1 MNINQVIINRM
12 KESSEF
18 QNFLKNP
25 EHEVSGLK
33 GGSEALFFATLLKE
47 VNKSILIIKETEEEA
62 FALAQNIAFYNVE
75 SYSFPDYDII
85 PFTEMSPITD
95 IMHERIK
102 VLYKSTLEKSII
114 VVLSAKSLL
123 RLLPNKDTFN
133 EYILELTVG
142 MKIDLEYLRLF
153 LHDLGYVHT
162 REVLE
167 KGVITTRGSIF
178 DIFSPIYD
186 NPVRIEFFDDEIESI
201 RHFSIEDG
209 KSFQSINS
217 FTIVPIRECIFD
229 DETLQ
234 NVLESENNIDAIIK
248 EKLEHSKYFAGSEN
262 LLSIFNES
270 LHTIFD
276 YYENAIVFVKDKTQ
290 VNTAF
295 SNYIDSINY
304 SFENPDNI
312 FKCIENYNNLYIDN
326 KTFSNTLNSSTNI
339 SSFKTPDT
347 KSIFDFKEGLSF
359 KTRLTEFLEYIKE
372 HLSLDYFIIL
382 TTSHDEQASR
392 FYKLTEDLSP
402 TLILEN
408 DKTKNENANANFI
421 ITNSKSNLGFTSLN
435 IKVLFI
441 TDNEVFGRKRKKHLR
456 IPKANKSLIETFV
469 DLNVGDYAVH
479 VNYGIGLYL
488 GLTRKSSGG
497 KEKDYITL
505 EYAKG
510 DKLYIPVEQMNFVQ
524 KYISGSGGSGPALT
538 HLGGSSWDKVKTKAK
553 ADAQAM
559 ALELVKL
566 YAIRSKIVGTIYEKD
581 TQWQDDFE
589 ASFMYEETPDQLRA
603 VSEIKADMES
613 EKMMDR
619 LVCGDVGFGKTE
631 VAFRAIFK
639 AIMSGKQVAI
649 LCPTTIL
656 SQQHFENS
664 KKRFKDFPIKIGLL
678 NRFVTTKDVK
688 KTKERVKD
696 GSIDLII
703 GTHKLLASDVEFKNL
718 MLIVVDEEQRFGVK
732 HKEALKKLK
741 LEADVLTLSATPIP
755 RTLNMALSGIRDI
768 SIIET
773 PPLNRVPVK
782 TFVTEFNETA
792 VETAI
797 SRELDRGG
805 QVFFLYNRIDTID
818 SFAVLVKGICKKARI
833 GIAHGRLTGH
843 QLETIMKDF
852 IDHKYDILISTTI
865 IENGI
870 DIPNAN
876 TILIDNAHKLG
887 LSELYQ
893 LRGRVGRSDTEA
905 YAYLFYPPNLSLSE
919 IAYKRLE
926 AISEHT
932 DLGSGFKIA
941 MKDLEIRGAGSILG
955 KEQSGT
961 IYQVGYEL
969 YTQMLEEAA
978 NQYKGEIKEV
988 TFDTVI
994 DFKHNLYIPDTYI
1007 DDPKEKISAYKI
1019 IMRSQNI
1026 EDIKNTSE
1034 YIEDKYGKMPNEV
1047 SEIFE
1052 IAKLKTVLRDMKVL
1066 SVIEGNY
1073 NIYIK
1078 LNEYSKID
1086 GAKIA
1091 ALINKKG
1098 SGLYLDK
1105 TNFNQL
1111 IVPMVE
1117 DTLEWKIERVREVL
1131 MKIEDTEIKEKENDK
1146 KISIVDLNIKEINK
1160 NSKRKNAR
1168 LMVVKKR
1175 RD

>member
-18 QNFLKNP
+18 QNFLKYP
-25 EHEVSGLK
+25 TSEVSGLK

-47 VNKSILIIKETEEEA
+47 ENKSILIIKETEEEA

-95 IMHERIK
+95 IMHERIN
-102 VLYKSTLEKSII
+102 VLYKSTLEKNII
-114 VVLSAKSLL
+114 VVLSAKSVL

-234 NVLESENNIDAIIK
+234 NILESENNIDAPIK

-270 LHTIFD
+270 LNTIFD
-276 YYENAIVFVKDKTQ
+276 YYENALVFVKDKTQ
-290 VNTAF
+290 VNAAF

-326 KTFSNTLNSSTNI
+326 NTFSNILNSSTNI

-359 KTRLTEFLEYIKE
+359 KSRLTEFLDYIKE

-382 TTSHDEQASR
+382 TTSHDEQANR
-392 FYKLTEDLSP
+392 FYKLTEDLNP

-408 DKTKNENANANFI
+408 DKTKNEDTNTNFI

-435 IKVLFI
+435 TKVLFI

-469 DLNVGDYAVH
+469 DLNIGDYAVH

-524 KYISGSGGSGPALT
+524 KYISGSAGGGPALT

-688 KTKERVKD
+688 TTKERVKD
-696 GSIDLII
+696 GSIDLVV
-703 GTHKLLASDVEFKNL
+703 GTHKLLASDVQFKNL

-782 TFVTEFNETA
+782 TFVTEFNEHA

-905 YAYLFYPPNLSLSE
+905 YAYLFYPPDLSLSE

-978 NQYKGEIKEV
+978 GQYKGEIKEV

-994 DFKHNLYIPDTYI
+994 DFKHNLFIPDTYI

-1047 SEIFE
+1047 AEIFE

-1098 SGLYLDK
+1098 SGLYLDN

-1117 DTLEWKIERVREVL
+1117 DTLEWKIERVRDVL
-1131 MKIEDTEIKEKENDK
+1131 IKIEDTEIKEKQDDK
-1146 KISIVDLNIKEINK
+1146 KMSIVDLNIKEINK

>member
-1 MNINQVIINRM
+1 MNIKEIITNRL
-12 KESSEF
+12 KESELF
-18 QNFLKNP
+18 QAFLNTP
-25 EHEVSGLK
+25 TNEVSGLK

-47 VNKSILIIKETEEEA
+47 KNKSILIIKESEDEA
-62 FALAQNIAFYNVE
+62 FALAQNIAYYNVE
-75 SYSFPDYDII
+75 CLSFPDYDII

-95 IMHERIK
+95 IMHERIN
-102 VLYKSTLEKSII
+102 VLYRSTLAKPMI
-114 VVLSAKSLL
+114 VVLSVKSLL
-123 RLLPNKDTFN
+123 RLLPHKDTFN

-178 DIFSPIYD
+178 DIFSPIYE

-209 KSFQSINS
+209 KSFKSVNS

-229 DETLQ
+229 DESVE
-234 NVLESENNIDAIIK
+234 NILESGNSIDDIIK
-248 EKLEHSKYFAGSEN
+248 EKLRHSKYFAGSEN
-262 LLSIFNES
+262 LISIFNES

-276 YYENAIVFVKDKTQ
+276 YYENALLFVKDKTQ
-290 VNTAF
+290 VNAIF
-295 SNYIDSINY
+295 SNYEASIEY
-304 SFENPDNI
+304 SFESPDNI
-312 FKCIENYNNLYIDN
+312 FKCIESYNNLYIKSN
-326 KTFSNTLNSSTNI
+326 TFSNILNSSTNI
-339 SSFKTPDT
+339 STFKTPDT
-347 KSIFDFKEGLSF
+347 KLIFDFKEGLSF
-359 KTRLTEFLEYIKE
+359 KSRLTEFMDYIKE

-382 TTSHDEQASR
+382 TTSHDEQARR
-392 FYKLTEDLSP
+392 FYKLTEDLNP

-408 DKTKNENANANFI
+408 ENLKNKDANANFV
-421 ITNSKSNLGFTSLN
+421 ITNSKSNLGFTSEN
-435 IKVLFI
+435 IKTLFI

-479 VNYGIGLYL
+479 INYGIGLYL
-488 GLTRKSSGG
+488 GLTRKSSNG

-524 KYISGSGGSGPALT
+524 KYISGSGGAGPALT

-678 NRFVTTKDVK
+678 NRFVTTKEVK
-688 KTKERVKD
+688 ETKERIKD
-696 GSIDLII
+696 GSIDLVI
-703 GTHKLLASDVEFKNL
+703 GTHKLLAKDMEFKNL
-718 MLIVVDEEQRFGVK
+718 MLIVVDEEQRFGVR

-782 TFVTEFNETA
+782 TFVTEFSEHA
-792 VETAI
+792 IETAI
-797 SRELDRGG
+797 SRELERGG

-818 SFAVLVKGICKKARI
+818 SFAVLIKGICKKARI

-843 QLETIMKDF
+843 QLEKIMKDF

-893 LRGRVGRSDTEA
+893 LRGRVGRSDKEA
-905 YAYLFYPPNLSLSE
+905 YAYLFYPADLALSE

-978 NQYKGEIKEV
+978 NLYRGEIKEV
-988 TFDTVI
+988 TFDTVV
-994 DFKHNLYIPDTYI
+994 DFKHNLFIPDTYI

-1019 IMRSQNI
+1019 IMRSQSI

-1047 SEIFE
+1047 REIFE
-1052 IAKLKTVLRDMKVL
+1052 IAKLKTLLRDMKVL
-1066 SVIEGNY
+1066 SVVESNY

-1078 LNEYSKID
+1078 LSEYSKID

-1091 ALINKKG
+1091 SLINKKG
-1098 SGLYLDK
+1098 SGLYLDN
-1105 TNFNQL
+1105 TNFSQL
-1111 IVPMVE
+1111 IVPTVE
-1117 DTLEWKIERVREVL
+1117 DKLEWKIERIREIL
-1131 MKIEDTEIKEKENDK
+1131 MKIEDTEEKEDDK
-1146 KISIVDLNIKEINK
+1146 KPSIVDLNLKEINK
-1160 NSKRKNAR
+1160 NSRKRSSR